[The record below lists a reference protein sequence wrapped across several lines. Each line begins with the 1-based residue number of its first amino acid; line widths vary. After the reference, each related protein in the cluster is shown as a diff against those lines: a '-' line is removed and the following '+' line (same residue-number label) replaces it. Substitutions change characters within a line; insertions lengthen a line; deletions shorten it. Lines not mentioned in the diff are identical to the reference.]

1 MSLVKRM
8 LLSLTFII
16 VASWLG
22 IVLLAYF
29 FQSHLIYYPEK
40 ELVFEPGDIGLDFE
54 EVWLETGDELTIHG
68 WYVPHPA
75 PRATV
80 LFLHG
85 NAGNISHR
93 LDTLRLLY
101 DLGLAALIID
111 YRGYGN
117 SEGRPTE
124 QGTYLDADAAWTYL
138 TETRGVQAGEIIV
151 MGRSLGAA
159 IAISLAEQNSPGLL
173 VVESAFTSIADLAEK
188 LYPIL
193 PVRWIIRI
201 HYPSIDR
208 ISNVRCPVLIVHS
221 PEDEIIPF
229 EFGEALF
236 DRARPPKQFLRIRG
250 DHNDGFMLSGDSYR
264 QGLDEFITRIAP

>member
-85 NAGNISHR
+85 NAGNISHW
-93 LDTLRLLY
+93 LDTLRFLH

-124 QGTYLDADAAWTYL
+124 EGTYLDADAAWTYL

>member
-29 FQSHLIYYPEK
+29 FPSHLIY
-40 ELVFEPGDIGLDFE
+40 
-54 EVWLETGDELTIHG
+54 
-68 WYVPHPA
+68 
-75 PRATV
+75 
-80 LFLHG
+80 
-85 NAGNISHR
+85 
-93 LDTLRLLY
+93 
-101 DLGLAALIID
+101 

-124 QGTYLDADAAWTYL
+124 QGTYLDADAAWAYL

-173 VVESAFTSIADLAEK
+173 VVESAFTSVADMAER

-193 PVRWIIRI
+193 PVRWISRI

-208 ISNVRCPVLIVHS
+208 IPNV
-221 PEDEIIPF
+221 
-229 EFGEALF
+229 
-236 DRARPPKQFLRIRG
+236 
-250 DHNDGFMLSGDSYR
+250 
-264 QGLDEFITRIAP
+264 

>member
-1 MSLVKRM
+1 MEGRVMSLVKRM

-124 QGTYLDADAAWTYL
+124 EGTYLDADAAWTYL

-173 VVESAFTSIADLAEK
+173 VVESAFTSVADMAER

-193 PVRWIIRI
+193 
-201 HYPSIDR
+201 
-208 ISNVRCPVLIVHS
+208 
-221 PEDEIIPF
+221 
-229 EFGEALF
+229 
-236 DRARPPKQFLRIRG
+236 
-250 DHNDGFMLSGDSYR
+250 
-264 QGLDEFITRIAP
+264 